1 MAPKLV
7 DVGRHPNI
15 DLITYSELQ
24 TVKGTEGKYTV
35 TIKKKARYVDVEKCT
50 GCGVCAQ
57 QCPIDAINVFNEG
70 LSDRRC
76 IYVPYPQ
83 AVPLAYTIDREKCIG
98 CGLCE
103 NLCLADAITY
113 DDQEETMDLT
123 VGSII
128 LCPGFDEFE
137 SDIKSEYGHDRYENV
152 LTSIE
157 FERVLSAS
165 GPYKGHILRPSDG
178 KQPKKVAWIQ
188 CVGSR
193 DRGCG
198 NNYCSSV
205 CCTYAIKEAVIAKEH
220 VSTIEPT
227 IFYMDMRTFGKGFE
241 EYYNR
246 AQEEHGVRFI
256 RCRIPEIQEDETT
269 KNLCI
274 RYETEDGTFIEEEF
288 DLVVLSVGF
297 MPKQSV
303 RQLANV
309 LDIQL
314 NEYGFCQTSRFTPVS
329 TSKPGIYVC
338 GSFSG
343 PKDIPETVMEA
354 SGAAIT
360 ATSRIAPARHT
371 LVEKKKYPRERQIV
385 GEDPRI
391 GVFICHCGINIGAYV
406 DVPAVVDY
414 AKTLPG
420 VAHAEENLYT
430 CSQDTQKKIVETI
443 KEHNLNRVIV
453 ASCTPRTHEP
463 LFQSTIRE
471 AGLNPHLFEM
481 ANIRDQCSWA
491 HMGDKP
497 HATEKAKTLV
507 KMAVAKASLIEPLSE
522 ITLQVTQKALII
534 GGGIAGMTA
543 ALSIADQGYEV
554 FLVERE
560 QDLGGVA
567 KKIHWTIEQDD
578 VQSYLSTTIK
588 KVMDHE
594 NIHVYT
600 KATVQS
606 IEGYIGNYKTTIQN
620 SKTSLEITHGVI
632 IVATGAIE
640 STPKE
645 YLYGKD
651 DRVMTQL
658 EFEHELAESKEFKG
672 KTIVMIQCVG
682 SREKDRP
689 YCSRIC
695 CIDAVK
701 NAITLKQQH
710 PEVSVYVLYRDIRT
724 YGLYEQFYEKARE
737 LGVIFIRYDVE
748 KKPHVVKGKKTLDIT
763 IHDKIINDDL
773 LLHADVL
780 VLSPAILPAESNTL
794 IAQQLKVPLND
805 NGFFLEAHVKLRPVD
820 FATEGVFL
828 AGMAHS
834 PKTISETIA
843 QAYAA
848 ASRAMTILSSDTY
861 VTEAVVSSVNEDLCC
876 GCGICETTCSY
887 GAIERQKR
895 MIDGKEKLI
904 AHVNEGLCKGCGSCA
919 SACPSGAIEQKG
931 FKKDQISS
939 MIDAAMQWC

>member
-463 LFQSTIRE
+463 LFQETLRE

-481 ANIRDQCSWA
+481 ANIRDQCSWV
-491 HMGDKP
+491 HMEKP
-497 HATEKAKTLV
+497 QEATAKAKDLL
-507 KMAVAKASLIEPLSE
+507 KMAVAKARLIEPLAP
-522 ITLQVTQKALII
+522 IKIDIVQRALII
-534 GGGIAGMTA
+534 GGGLAGMTA
-543 ALSIADQGYEV
+543 ALSIAEQGYEV

-560 QDLGGVA
+560 QQLGGNLNH
-567 KKIHWTIEQDD
+567 IY
-578 VQSYLSTTIK
+578 STIK
-588 KVMDHE
+588 QSNVQEYVHSLINKVTKQK

-600 KATVQS
+600 NAHIHEINGFV
-606 IEGYIGNYKTTIQN
+606 GNFRTTIKN
-620 SKTSLEITHGVI
+620 GKIMVEIQHGVI
-632 IVATGAIE
+632 IIATGAVE
-640 STPKE
+640 STPTE

-651 DRVMTQL
+651 TRVITQRQL
-658 EFEHELAESKEFKG
+658 EEQLLQKKNFKG

-695 CIDAVK
+695 CTNAVK
-701 NAITLKQQH
+701 NALHLKDQH
-710 PEVSVYVLYRDIRT
+710 PDAQVYLLYRDMRT
-724 YGLYEQFYEKARE
+724 YGFSEIYYEQARE
-737 LGVIFIRYDVE
+737 KGIIFIRYEPE
-748 KKPHVVKGKKTLDIT
+748 KKPKVKKGKQDLEVE
-763 IHDKIINDDL
+763 IHDIILDENL
-773 LLHADVL
+773 LIHADTV
-780 VLSPAILPAESNTL
+780 VLSPAIIPPKGNQELAK
-794 IAQQLKVPLND
+794 ILKIPVNE

-820 FATEGVFL
+820 FATDGVFL
-828 AGMAHS
+828 AGMAHF
-834 PKTISETIA
+834 PKTIDETIA
-843 QAYAA
+843 QSYAA
-848 ASRAMTILSSDTY
+848 VSRATSVLSKKQ
-861 VTEAVVSSVNEDLCC
+861 VEIEPRISSVDETKCIGCGLCESLC
-876 GCGICETTCSY
+876 PSNAISLHLKEGGRKAEVIAASCKGCGICGASCPQKAITMRHFRDKEIEAQIEAY
-887 GAIERQKR
+887 G
-895 MIDGKEKLI
+895 G
-904 AHVNEGLCKGCGSCA
+904 
-919 SACPSGAIEQKG
+919 
-931 FKKDQISS
+931 
-939 MIDAAMQWC
+939 